1 MSLSLFGSQDE
12 RHLLGASRD
21 RWGRFFSASLASHLV
36 GVLLLM
42 FLISLAPER
51 VYEIV
56 VPNREAYSLVWIPEE
71 GPGGGGGGG
80 GSESVEP
87 PQLIEVEGEG
97 ESDISLSVQEE
108 IDFSTDDTPPDL
120 LEIQEIN
127 IPALTMA
134 SAPVNRAGLLDGL
147 ESAGTNSQGSGL
159 GGGAGEGVGTG
170 AGPGSGPGL
179 GPGEG
184 GGVGGGVYRPGAGIV
199 NPTILRE
206 VKPQYTSEALR
217 AKVTGTVYLE
227 VVVLA
232 DGTVGNVT
240 VTRSLDPVFGLDN
253 EAIKAARQWLFSPAT
268 RFGEPVS
275 ILVSLALDFNLR

>member
-12 RHLLGASRD
+12 RHLLGASRE

-42 FLISLAPER
+42 VLISLAPER

-56 VPNREAYSLVWIPEE
+56 VPNRESYSLVWISEE

-80 GSESVEP
+80 GNESVEP
-87 PQLIEVEGEG
+87 AQVIEVEGLTD
-97 ESDISLSVQEE
+97 SDLSLAVQEE
-108 IDFSTDDTPPDL
+108 IDFVNENTAPDL

-134 SAPVNRAGLLDGL
+134 SAPATRAGLLDGL
-147 ESAGTNSQGSGL
+147 ESSEMNAQGSGL
-159 GGGAGEGVGTG
+159 GGGAGAGEGTG

-232 DGTVGNVT
+232 DGTVGDVR

-275 ILVSLALDFNLR
+275 IMVSLALDFNLR

>member
-1 MSLSLFGSQDE
+1 M
-12 RHLLGASRD
+12 
-21 RWGRFFSASLASHLV
+21 
-36 GVLLLM
+36 
-42 FLISLAPER
+42 
-51 VYEIV
+51 
-56 VPNREAYSLVWIPEE
+56 
-71 GPGGGGGGG
+71 
-80 GSESVEP
+80 
-87 PQLIEVEGEG
+87 IEVEGLTD
-97 ESDISLSVQEE
+97 SDLSLAVQEE
-108 IDFSTDDTPPDL
+108 IDFVNENTAPDL

-134 SAPVNRAGLLDGL
+134 SAPATRAGLLDGL
-147 ESAGTNSQGSGL
+147 ESSEMNAQGSGL
-159 GGGAGEGVGTG
+159 GGGAGAGEGPG

-232 DGTVGNVT
+232 DGTVGDVR

-275 ILVSLALDFNLR
+275 IMVSLALDFNLR

>member
-1 MSLSLFGSQDE
+1 MSLSLFSSQDG
-12 RHLLGASRD
+12 RNLLGASRD
-21 RWGRFFSASLASHLV
+21 RWGRFFSASLASHFV
-36 GVLLLM
+36 GAFLIM

-80 GSESVEP
+80 GNESTQP
-87 PQLIEVEGEG
+87 PQLLELEGEQD
-97 ESDISLSVQEE
+97 SDVSLSVQEE
-108 IDFSTDDTPPDL
+108 IDLVNQDTPPDL

-127 IPALTMA
+127 IPVLTMA
-134 SAPVNRAGLLDGL
+134 SAPINRAGLLDGL
-147 ESAGTNSQGSGL
+147 RSTLENSQGSGV
-159 GGGAGEGVGTG
+159 GGGAGKGEGTG
-170 AGPGSGPGL
+170 AGPGAGPGL
-179 GPGEG
+179 GPGVG

-217 AKVTGTVYLE
+217 AKVTGTVYLD

-232 DGTVGNVT
+232 DGTVGDVKIT
-240 VTRSLDPVFGLDN
+240 KSLDPVFGLDF
-253 EAIKAARQWLFSPAT
+253 EAIKAAKQWLFSPAT
-268 RFGEPVS
+268 RFGEPVA

>member
-1 MSLSLFGSQDE
+1 MSLSLLGSQDE
-12 RHLLGASRD
+12 RHQLGASRD

-42 FLISLAPER
+42 VLISLAPER

-56 VPNREAYSLVWIPEE
+56 VPNRESYSLVWIAEE

-80 GSESVEP
+80 GNESVEAA
-87 PQLIEVEGEG
+87 QVIELEGQN
-97 ESDISLSVQEE
+97 ESDTSLSVQEE
-108 IDFSTDDTPPDL
+108 IDFVNEETPPDF

-147 ESAGTNSQGSGL
+147 ENSDINSQGSGF
-159 GGGAGEGVGTG
+159 GGGAGAGEGTG

-217 AKVTGTVYLE
+217 AKVTGTVYLD

-232 DGTVGNVT
+232 DGTVGDVR

-275 ILVSLALDFNLR
+275 IW